1 MRLYRD
7 LIALR
12 KRHPSLNNCR
22 KDLTEIRFDEQAK
35 VLVMKRT
42 DPDGERSL
50 LVLNFS
56 AQFQSIPVG
65 VDVREWRQVLSTAA
79 DKYSVTP
86 KPSIETAA
94 SSSTDVQLAGF
105 EAAIYIR

>member
-1 MRLYRD
+1 MVKAIEVDPHSGILRLYRD

-35 VLVMKRT
+35 FLVMKRS
-42 DPDGERSL
+42 DPDGESSL

-56 AQFQSIPVG
+56 AEFHSIPVG
-65 VDVREWRQVLSTAA
+65 VRCARVE
-79 DKYSVTP
+79 
-86 KPSIETAA
+86 
-94 SSSTDVQLAGF
+94 SSFVDSSGRVQRHS
-105 EAAIYIR
+105 EACRRNPGSLFN